1 MTAQDGPMTE
11 RRERGDET
19 GESLMGKSL
28 PGESVPGGA
37 LDRFSAKQASAPS
50 AAVPASRT
58 AVVVVDMVNDYLEA
72 DGAMPVDSEHEV
84 LTGVQRLVGLAR
96 SAGAPVVWVRPGH
109 TESMDA
115 LFRKRIEH
123 AHVHSHGAQIHA
135 TLDVRDHDRVVLKR
149 RYSAFF
155 QTDLDLY
162 LREHRIERVIV
173 AGVALNICVRS
184 TVHDAFFNG
193 YDVWVPPEAC
203 RATGDREE
211 QSTLYD
217 IATHFG
223 DVMTLQDIEDRWAP
237 DRPGVGTGPAR
248 PEGMR

>member
-1 MTAQDGPMTE
+1 M
-11 RRERGDET
+11 
-19 GESLMGKSL
+19 
-28 PGESVPGGA
+28 
-37 LDRFSAKQASAPS
+37 DRFSAKQSAAPS

-58 AVVVVDMVNDYLEA
+58 AVIVVDMVNDYLEP
-72 DGAMPVDSEHEV
+72 DGAMPVDSKDEV
-84 LTGVQRLVGLAR
+84 LTGVLRLVELAR
-96 SAGAPVVWVRPGH
+96 SAGSLVVWIRPGH
-109 TESMDA
+109 TESMDG
-115 LFRKRIEH
+115 LFRKRVEH
-123 AHVHSHGAQIHA
+123 GHVHSRGAQLHPF
-135 TLDVRDHDRVVLKR
+135 LDVRDDDRVVLKR

-162 LREHRIERVIV
+162 LREHRIERVVV

-223 DVMTLQDIEDRWAP
+223 EVVTLRDIEERWAP
-237 DRPGVGTGPAR
+237 QRQQVGAASAQR
-248 PEGMR
+248 EGMR